1 MIKHSR
7 ELQHVQTEL
16 QANEIN
22 FHHILQQR
30 NFSPFFKKNSVTVCL
45 STRLEHNRLNGA
57 VQNERKFI
65 KVYKPLL
72 SLFGVGPMYI
82 KANGVKKILAERFI

>member
-30 NFSPFFKKNSVTVCL
+30 NFSPFFKK
-45 STRLEHNRLNGA
+45 
-57 VQNERKFI
+57 
-65 KVYKPLL
+65 
-72 SLFGVGPMYI
+72 
-82 KANGVKKILAERFI
+82 ILWQFAYQLD

>member
-22 FHHILQQR
+22 FHQSYSKEILVH
-30 NFSPFFKKNSVTVCL
+30 FL
-45 STRLEHNRLNGA
+45 
-57 VQNERKFI
+57 
-65 KVYKPLL
+65 
-72 SLFGVGPMYI
+72 
-82 KANGVKKILAERFI
+82 KKILWQFAYQLD